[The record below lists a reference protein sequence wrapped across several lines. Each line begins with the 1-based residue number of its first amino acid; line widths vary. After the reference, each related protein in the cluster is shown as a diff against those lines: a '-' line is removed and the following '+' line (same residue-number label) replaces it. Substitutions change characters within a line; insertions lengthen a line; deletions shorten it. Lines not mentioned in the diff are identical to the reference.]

1 MCREDPE
8 NRKKLN
14 RYIIIIFKKL
24 KNTCKCSQN
33 LKFYIQGGNTLGIAE
48 INLKKRA
55 VFPPLDQ
62 AIHLSIN
69 KDYRIHHNIQNEPF
83 FRWKNISTAADSKK
97 RRCRFKLFHPIHS
110 SFIKLRFFF
119 QLLKYQNANVLLT
132 LYCSTQCFKKCQSL
146 SRA

>member
-48 INLKKRA
+48 INLK
-55 VFPPLDQ
+55 
-62 AIHLSIN
+62 N
-69 KDYRIHHNIQNEPF
+69 KKSCFSWI
-83 FRWKNISTAADSKK
+83 
-97 RRCRFKLFHPIHS
+97 
-110 SFIKLRFFF
+110 IKLEWGKMQTKDGERRMERYIFS
-119 QLLKYQNANVLLT
+119 L
-132 LYCSTQCFKKCQSL
+132 CKKEC
-146 SRA
+146 R

>member
-1 MCREDPE
+1 MLLPHLFPDGMITD
-8 NRKKLN
+8 K
-14 RYIIIIFKKL
+14 
-24 KNTCKCSQN
+24 
-33 LKFYIQGGNTLGIAE
+33 TLG
-48 INLKKRA
+48 KRA
-55 VFPPLDQ
+55 VFLPLDQ

-119 QLLKYQNANVLLT
+119 LAAQVSKCKCATDTVLF
-132 LYCSTQCFKKCQSL
+132 YIVF
-146 SRA
+146 

>member
-48 INLKKRA
+48 INLKKKKKL
-55 VFPPLDQ
+55 FFLHLTSQ
-62 AIHLSIN
+62 TIHLSIN
-69 KDYRIHHNIQNEPF
+69 KDYRIHHNIQNEHF
-83 FRWKNISTAADSKK
+83 FRWKNISTAVESKI
-97 RRCRFKLFHPIHS
+97 RQCRFKLFHPIHS
-110 SFIKLRFFF
+110 SFIKLRFVFF
-119 QLLKYQNANVLLT
+119 LAAQVSKCKCAVDTVLFYT
-132 LYCSTQCFKKCQSL
+132 VF
-146 SRA
+146 